1 LGHFPNAERG
11 LWNRRRKNLGIGGTQ
26 GDDDDGPTEFNAI
39 AIRRMSDPKKKIFLI
54 TGVSSGF
61 GHAFAEAAL
70 LGGFMMFMFS
80 SAAGMNAAET
90 ARNEI
95 RATLHNWTKDFNARN
110 VSKVYTL
117 FAPDLIS
124 NYQGQ
129 PTGDYH
135 SLCAQLRTSLN
146 DPDKSYHYSFRINEI
161 QVCRH
166 LAIVRLTWHLRVN
179 HKGSPGEDF
188 IEETSLDIF
197 RRQPDGSWKIS
208 RFNAYPSKT
217 N

>member
-1 LGHFPNAERG
+1 MRISKLP
-11 LWNRRRKNLGIGGTQ
+11 LQGT
-26 GDDDDGPTEFNAI
+26 TI
-39 AIRRMSDPKKKIFLI
+39 LC
-54 TGVSSGF
+54 
-61 GHAFAEAAL
+61 
-70 LGGFMMFMFS
+70 GFMIFMFS
-80 SAAGMNAAET
+80 SAAGTNGAES

-95 RATLHNWTKDFNARN
+95 RATLRNWTKEFNARN
-110 VSKVYTL
+110 VSEVYTL

-124 NYQGQ
+124 DYQGQ

-161 QVCRH
+161 QVYRD
-166 LAIVRLTWHLRVN
+166 LAVVRLTWHLRVK
-179 HKGSPGEDF
+179 HKSSPGQNLID
-188 IEETSLDIF
+188 ETSLDIF

-217 N
+217 H

>member
-1 LGHFPNAERG
+1 MFTFLAFFFSAWPSACTPAMTDRQPPRQ
-11 LWNRRRKNLGIGGTQ
+11 NRRRQRVTTDFTQLNLRMEIFKHTLKGT
-26 GDDDDGPTEFNAI
+26 AI
-39 AIRRMSDPKKKIFLI
+39 
-54 TGVSSGF
+54 
-61 GHAFAEAAL
+61 
-70 LGGFMMFMFS
+70 LGGFVLCIFS
-80 SAAGMNAAET
+80 SAAGTNVAAT
-90 ARNEI
+90 ARNEL
-95 RATLHNWTKDFNARN
+95 RVTLQNWTKAFNARN
-110 VSKVYTL
+110 VPEVYTL

-129 PTGDYH
+129 PAGDYH
-135 SLCAQLRTSLN
+135 SLCAQLRTSLS

-161 QVCRH
+161 QVFRD

-179 HKGSPGEDF
+179 HKGFPGEDF
-188 IEETSLDIF
+188 VEETSLDIF

>member
-1 LGHFPNAERG
+1 MKISKYALRG
-11 LWNRRRKNLGIGGTQ
+11 TAVLC
-26 GDDDDGPTEFNAI
+26 
-39 AIRRMSDPKKKIFLI
+39 
-54 TGVSSGF
+54 
-61 GHAFAEAAL
+61 
-70 LGGFMMFMFS
+70 GFMMWMFS
-80 SAAGMNAAET
+80 SAAGTNAAET
-90 ARNEI
+90 ERNEI
-95 RATLHNWTKDFNARN
+95 RATLRNWTKEFNARN
-110 VSKVYTL
+110 VPEVYTL

-161 QVCRH
+161 QLCRD
-166 LAIVRLTWHLRVN
+166 LAIVRLTWHLRVSQ
-179 HKGSPGEDF
+179 KTSAGQIF
-188 IEETSLDIF
+188 IDETSLDIF

-217 N
+217 H

>member
-1 LGHFPNAERG
+1 MRISKHTLN
-11 LWNRRRKNLGIGGTQ
+11 GT
-26 GDDDDGPTEFNAI
+26 AI
-39 AIRRMSDPKKKIFLI
+39 LC
-54 TGVSSGF
+54 GF
-61 GHAFAEAAL
+61 VT
-70 LGGFMMFMFS
+70 FMFS
-80 SAAGMNAAET
+80 SAAGTNPAET

-95 RATLHNWTKDFNARN
+95 RATLRNWTKEFNARN
-110 VSKVYTL
+110 LSAVCTL
-117 FAPDLIS
+117 FAPDLTS

-161 QVCRH
+161 EVCRD
-166 LAIVRLTWHLRVN
+166 LAIVRLKWHLRVN
-179 HKGSPGEDF
+179 HKSFPGETF
-188 IEETSLDIF
+188 IDETSLDIF